1 MENYSKTNNSSHL
14 SIYIIYLAYCTLS
27 KVFSRNACNIVLAT
41 LVRTVYI
48 LAEPRWKALCFV
60 ENSLEGRSYVALGH
74 FWTKT
79 PLKLLISVVFKY
91 YSKAMVLL

>member
-48 LAEPRWKALCFV
+48 LAEPRWKALRF
-60 ENSLEGRSYVALGH
+60 EGRSYVALGH
-74 FWTKT
+74 FWTPT
-79 PLKLLISVVFKY
+79 PLKLLISEVF
-91 YSKAMVLL
+91 